1 MNKVTCHRHLALAWV
16 ICNNDCFGHWNCRK
30 YRNFLGG
37 TVQDHMNI
45 WMQQSR
51 DSYSEKWSDGTI
63 SKNKYPLQGSQYH
76 SASPILLDISIHPCK
91 SSFGAMPHLCWGTII
106 WTVLD
111 YIFKS
116 HVHFVQLLH
125 SFCTSGQALPDYP
138 LSKNGAIDCGKKGRA
153 HKFSLI
159 WSEIWTQHTHQE
171 VKKCRKKTVLS
182 QNLLVLSRTNLQIGP
197 WFHFM

>member
-1 MNKVTCHRHLALAWV
+1 MADLQQWL
-16 ICNNDCFGHWNCRK
+16 FGHWNCRK

-116 HVHFVQLLH
+116 HVHCVQLLH

-171 VKKCRKKTVLS
+171 VKKSRKKNRLKSKSTCIE
-182 QNLLVLSRTNLQIGP
+182 QNQSTDRPMISLHVTDWVNKTQTTT
-197 WFHFM
+197 